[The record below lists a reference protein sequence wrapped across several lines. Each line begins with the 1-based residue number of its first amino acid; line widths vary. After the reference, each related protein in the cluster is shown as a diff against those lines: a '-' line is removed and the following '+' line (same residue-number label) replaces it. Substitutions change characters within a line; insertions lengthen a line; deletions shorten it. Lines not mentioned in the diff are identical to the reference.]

1 MSRKSI
7 FLVVITL
14 TMCLFLG
21 LSSFSATP
29 AQAKKVAIKAI
40 TAWPTNDGSV
50 KEDFLEFVAKANKA
64 LEAKFPGQVTI
75 EYVGGPEAIP
85 TRDQP
90 DALRV
95 GTVDMYFGTPAYY
108 QGVAPAANI
117 SKLTQLNPMEERK
130 SGAVAIF
137 DEIHRKQ
144 LNATYLGRPG
154 NQIPFQLWGN
164 VAVKSPDELKGLRI
178 RTSPMYIEFLKA
190 LGTIPI
196 STKPGDIYQAM
207 ERKVVDGF
215 CWPYTKVRDWGFD
228 EVTKYVIGP
237 GFYNVCHP
245 VLINLDTWNKLPKG
259 VQDLLVEVMEEAER
273 RVTARDD
280 KQVADEG
287 PLLKKAGMTFITF
300 SPEDTKKY
308 LDLAY
313 SSGWEWAMKA
323 SPEYAPELKKAL
335 TK

>member
-7 FLVVITL
+7 FWAVIALTL
-14 TMCLFLG
+14 CLG
-21 LSSFSATP
+21 LSAFSAT
-29 AQAKKVAIKAI
+29 QAEAKEVVIKAI
-40 TAWPTNDGSV
+40 SAWPTNDGSV
-50 KEDFLEFVAKANKA
+50 KEDYLEFVAEANKA
-64 LEAKFPGQVTI
+64 LKAKFPGQAQI
-75 EYVGGPEAIP
+75 KYIGGPEAIP

-90 DALRV
+90 EALRV

-108 QGVAPAANI
+108 EGVAPAANI
-117 SKLTQLNPMEERK
+117 SKLTQLNPMEERA

-144 LNATYLGRPG
+144 LNSIYLGRPG

-164 VAVKSPDELKGLRI
+164 VEVKSPDALKGLRI
-178 RTSPMYIEFLKA
+178 RTSPMYIDFLKA
-190 LGTIPI
+190 LGTTPI

-215 CWPYTKVRDWGFD
+215 CWPYTKVRDWGFH

-259 VQDLLVEVMEEAER
+259 VQDILVETMKEAEK

-287 PLLKKAGMTFITF
+287 PLLEKAGLTFIRF
-300 SPEDTKKY
+300 SPEDTKRY

-313 SSGWEWAMKA
+313 SSGWEAAMKK
-323 SPEYAPELKKAL
+323 SPEYAAKLRKAL